1 MIISFLFPT
10 VVQCLIWK
18 ELLEFLCFVSALN
31 PGLQEWVSGSCI
43 HALPHTKKIMFS
55 CIVKGKLPVFCMSL
69 QARSYSLAPL
79 PFYMFLAD

>member
-10 VVQCLIWK
+10 VVKCLIWK

-31 PGLQEWVSGSCI
+31 PGLQEWVPGSYI

-55 CIVKGKLPVFCMSL
+55 CRKITCVLYEFASQVLLTGSPPILHVS
-69 QARSYSLAPL
+69 R
-79 PFYMFLAD
+79 